1 MGSQELGVKPS
12 FYIRLFF
19 LCIAVFMAVFSVFEY
34 RKSEEN
40 KRAEKQSALIFKPHT
55 RESIIKISFIGQD
68 SSHLILEK
76 TNQKWSLIQPI
87 RDRASSSAVEGLLD
101 ELFEESA
108 QILSD
113 ENVQWSDYDL
123 NPPFAVVSM
132 HSADEEWKAGIGG
145 SNFEGKFYLKQGSKL
160 LLADSHWGRWSRPW
174 TDTYRSRA
182 LYSRQEDISKLHYKK
197 QNESYELIQ
206 KNGGWQ
212 WDSNSLLSKK
222 AVEDFLDLLKGDL
235 ISAFLNKKKK
245 DFSKPDLTVKIFN
258 SRRKDPWILK
268 LKKTSEEKAQVI
280 LSDRD
285 FIYELNTAEP
295 LLKVDFKEKEEKNSS
310 KDQPKEKPPEV
321 Q

>member
-1 MGSQELGVKPS
+1 MDPQELGVKSS

-19 LCIAVFMAVFSVFEY
+19 LCIAILMAFFAVFEY
-34 RKSEEN
+34 RKSEE
-40 KRAEKQSALIFKPHT
+40 KEKTKKQSALIFKPHI
-55 RESIIKISFIGQD
+55 RESIVKISFTGQD

-76 TNQKWSLIQPI
+76 TNQDWSLIQPI
-87 RDRASSSAVEGLLD
+87 KDMASSSAVEGLLD

-108 QILSD
+108 QVLSD

-132 HSADEEWKAGIGG
+132 HSVDEEWKVGIGE

-160 LLADSHWGRWSRPW
+160 FLADSSWGRWSRPW

-182 LYSRQEDISKLHYKK
+182 LYSRQADISKLHYKK
-197 QNESYELIQ
+197 HSEKYELTQ

-212 WDSNSLLSKK
+212 WDSNSPLSKK
-222 AVEDFLDLLKGDL
+222 TVEDFVDLLKGDL

-245 DFSKPDLTVKIFN
+245 NFPKPDLIVKIFN
-258 SRRKDPWILK
+258 SSRKDPWVLK

-295 LLKVDFKEKEEKNSS
+295 LLKVDFKEKEVDSS
-310 KDQPKEKPPEV
+310 KDQLKEKPSEF